1 MIPPT
6 QDSKHSKMKQESCS
20 HIANNIFRV
29 LLLFCVRTMAKTTV
43 ARAAAVDIRVG
54 IILDMDDYI
63 GEMGLSCIKMAL
75 ENFYDE
81 NRHYKTR
88 LVLNV
93 RNSKKDVVGA
103 AAAALD
109 LLKNVEVQAII
120 GPMYSTQTNFLIA
133 LGHKAQVPIITFS
146 ATSPSLSSIRS
157 PYFIRATL
165 DDSSQV
171 LAIGALI
178 QAFGWR
184 EVVVM
189 YEDNEFGEGIMPN
202 LSDALEQV
210 NARISYRSVIPSLA
224 TEDQILEELY
234 KLMSQQTRVFIV
246 HMRYTLGSRLFT
258 TAKQLGMMSEDYTWI
273 VTDGMVNE
281 LNSMDPSV
289 TELMLG
295 VIGVRPCILRTK
307 ELGNF
312 IIKYK
317 KKFRH
322 DNITAALS
330 PNLNIFGLWAH
341 DSAIALAMAAE
352 KALLTNATFEKVNV
366 SRNSTDLEAFGVS
379 NDGPKLIQ
387 ALSTTTFRGFAGKFQ
402 LADGKLQSPPYEI
415 VNVVGPG
422 VRVVG
427 YWTKK
432 YGIVRE
438 LNFTDAGT
446 KTYSTSKSNLGSV
459 IWPGDKMYPSKGWV
473 IPTSGKKLKVGVPF
487 KIGFTEFVRVTWNPD
502 NSSTVEGYCI
512 DVFDAVMAA
521 LPYGV
526 PYEYVPFSTSDH
538 KRAGTYNDLTYQVN
552 LGNYD
557 AVAGDVTI
565 LANRSQYVDF
575 TLPYMASGVSMV
587 VPIKEDKSKN
597 AWVFIKPLTWELWLA
612 SFCSFVFIGV
622 LIWILEHRINEDFRG
637 PPWHQVGMIFWFAF
651 STMVFAHK
659 ERVISNLSRFVL
671 IIWFL
676 VVLILTQS
684 YTASLTSMLTV
695 QQLQPAIKDVTVLL
709 DNKDYVGYMK
719 GSFVY
724 GLLRKMNFDESRLV
738 AFNSAEE
745 MDQLLS
751 EGSGNGGIAA
761 AFHEIPYLKLFLSN
775 YSKYIMVDPTYKADG
790 FGFVFP
796 IGSPLVRDVSRSIL
810 NITESTKMAEIERK
824 WLGDRANC
832 KDQSSLDSPRSL
844 GLRSFWGLFSIVGIV
859 GISAFTIYVMMF
871 LLEHWHVIQ
880 RSDPDSTIWSKIAEL
895 LGRFNKRDLTCH
907 TFKNMKLVDD
917 KYSGCGGNS
926 MNRSM
931 YPSLQTYQQ
940 SPSNFSLASRG
951 SNCPPSPI
959 FSSPEENN
967 LNFQGEHGSTS
978 VENDIFSSPAE
989 QSKKSSHTGLGSSME
1004 HGTINPPLEVSQINK
1019 QEFELPRQDEYGQT
1033 INNTLICS

>member
-1 MIPPT
+1 
-6 QDSKHSKMKQESCS
+6 
-20 HIANNIFRV
+20 
-29 LLLFCVRTMAKTTV
+29 
-43 ARAAAVDIRVG
+43 
-54 IILDMDDYI
+54 MD
-63 GEMGLSCIKMAL
+63 
-75 ENFYDE
+75 
-81 NRHYKTR
+81 
-88 LVLNV
+88 LVLRDCGNSGTPMKFDTAYSENGV
-93 RNSKKDVVGA
+93 FSLYRRNLSPESKFKVPLLVNEA
-103 AAAALD
+103 VD

-120 GPMYSTQTNFLIA
+120 GPMYSTQANFLIA

-146 ATSPSLSSIRS
+146 ASSPSLSSIRS

-165 DDSSQV
+165 SDSSQV
-171 LAIGALI
+171 QAIGALI

-184 EVVVM
+184 EVVAV
-189 YEDNEFGEGIMPN
+189 YEDNEFGEGIMPY
-202 LSDALEQV
+202 LSDALEHV
-210 NARISYRSVIPSLA
+210 NTHIPYRSVIPALA
-224 TEDQILEELY
+224 TDAEILEELY
-234 KLMSQQTRVFIV
+234 KLMSKQTRVFIV
-246 HMRYTLGSRLFT
+246 HMRNTLGSRLFLK
-258 TAKQLGMMSEDYTWI
+258 AKELGMMSQDYAWI
-273 VTDGMVNE
+273 ITDGMANE

-289 TELMLG
+289 TEIMLG
-295 VIGVRPCILRTK
+295 VIGVQPYIPRTK

-312 IIKYK
+312 TERYK
-317 KKFRH
+317 KKLQQ
-322 DNITAALS
+322 DNVLALK

-366 SRNSTDLEAFGVS
+366 LRNSTDLEAFGVS
-379 NDGPKLIQ
+379 NGGRKLVQ
-387 ALSTTTFRGFAGKFQ
+387 ALSTTTFGGFAGKFH
-402 LADGKLQSPPYEI
+402 LADGQLQSPPYEV
-415 VNVVGPG
+415 VNVIGPG

-432 YGIVRE
+432 HGIIRE
-438 LNFTDAGT
+438 LNFTDADI

-459 IWPGDKMYPSKGWV
+459 IWPGDQMYPSRGWV

-526 PYEYVPFSTSDH
+526 PYEYAPFTTSDH
-538 KRAGTYNDLTYQVN
+538 KRAGTYNDLTYQVH

-587 VPIKEDKSKN
+587 VPLEEDKSKN

-637 PPWHQVGMIFWFAF
+637 PRWHQVGMIFWFAF
-651 STMVFAHK
+651 STVVFAHK

-676 VVLILTQS
+676 MVLILTQS

-695 QQLQPAIKDVTVLL
+695 QQLQPAIKDVNVLL
-709 DNKDYVGYMK
+709 ENKDYVGYMK
-719 GSFVY
+719 GSFVH

-738 AFNSAEE
+738 AFNSPEE

-751 EGSGNGGIAA
+751 KGSGNGGIAA
-761 AFHEIPYLKLFLSN
+761 AFHEIPYLKVFLSN
-775 YSKYIMVDPTYKADG
+775 YCSKYIMVDQKYKADG

-810 NITESTKMAEIERK
+810 TITESTKMEEIERK
-824 WLGDRANC
+824 WLGYRTNC
-832 KDQSSLDSPRSL
+832 QDSLDPPRSL
-844 GLRSFWGLFSIVGIV
+844 GLGSFWGLFSIVGV
-859 GISAFTIYVMMF
+859 AGISAFTIYLTMF
-871 LLEHWHVIQ
+871 LHEHWHVIQ
-880 RSDPDSTIWSKIAEL
+880 RSDPDSTIWSKMSEL
-895 LGRFNKRDLTCH
+895 LGRFNNRDLKCH
-907 TFKNMKLVDD
+907 TFKNVKLMD
-917 KYSGCGGNS
+917 KDNGCGANCRAD
-926 MNRSM
+926 RSI
-931 YPSLQTYQQ
+931 YPPLQTYQQ
-940 SPSNFSLASRG
+940 SPSNFSPTTRG
-951 SNCPPSPI
+951 SNCPPSPS
-959 FSSPEENN
+959 FSSPEN
-967 LNFQGEHGSTS
+967 LDFLGDHASS
-978 VENDIFSSPAE
+978 VENGSSWTTTE
-989 QSKKSSHTGLGSSME
+989 QDKSSHTWLGSSVE
-1004 HGTINPPLEVSQINK
+1004 HANMNPPTEVSQTNK
-1019 QEFELPRQDEYGQT
+1019 QEIELLARQDEIKFPQT
-1033 INNTLICS
+1033 LRS